1 MRKPKALRPVGRDE
15 DLEQLA
21 HRLLAGEALPR
32 PRMPGWLA
40 RIVFEPPDVIPVRR
54 STMVQ
59 RAVTDHGPD
68 RDTIP
73 IPTPHRRSA

>member
-1 MRKPKALRPVGRDE
+1 VRKPKALRLVGRDE
-15 DLEQLA
+15 DLERLA
-21 HRLLAGEALPR
+21 RRLLTGEALPR

-54 STMVQ
+54 STLAQ

-73 IPTPHRRSA
+73 TPHRRSA